1 MDDPLRIY
9 LIVNLVEVKLL
20 GDLSPLEVEILSTMG
35 EKALDSLFDDLL
47 DSGCE

>member
-1 MDDPLRIY
+1 MDDPVRIC
-9 LIVNLVEVKLL
+9 LIVNLVEIEPL

-35 EKALDSLFDDLL
+35 EKALDRLFDDLL